1 MPFYS
6 YECTTCGVQFELFQK
21 SMISAEEEKAPDC
34 GHCPDGL
41 MKRLVSRIAVLSNAS
56 SGIGQAAYPTS
67 WSDVNNGDMETIKYW
82 RERVEREKSEE
93 ASDPGLA
100 TERLENAN
108 ERYNRISQGL
118 ESKDSS
124 SKGST
129 LNPNEVTTQ
138 HTFNPSGHVHG
149 PGGHTH

>member
-1 MPFYS
+1 MEFNS
-6 YECTTCGVQFELFQK
+6 YKAL
-21 SMISAEEEKAPDC
+21 AEK
-34 GHCPDGL
+34 
-41 MKRLVSRIAVLSNAS
+41 
-56 SGIGQAAYPTS
+56 
-67 WSDVNNGDMETIKYW
+67 GDKILLLK
-82 RERVEREKSEE
+82 K
-93 ASDPGLA
+93 
-100 TERLENAN
+100 ERLENAN

-138 HTFNPSGHVHG
+138 HTFNPSSHVHG